1 MKRKAI
7 SLLLCAVLTLGL
19 LSGCGGKVPEEAEKT
34 PEPFSQAAETAPA
47 ELAPAEPLAEKTWEE
62 AAPADLSQALDL
74 AASLLR
80 LCPEGNALLSPASIL
95 CALGMALNGAVGET
109 REGLEEA
116 LGFTAG
122 ELNAAMEA
130 WLAALDREDGPLHLA
145 DGIWISD
152 DEDLNID
159 QGFLAQCREKY
170 AAAAERLAFDGNA
183 LEEINAFVRRN
194 THGMID
200 GILESIPRDAMV
212 YLVSALAFEADWES
226 VYREDQV
233 RPGYFTDA
241 DGAEQKTDFLHSTE
255 WVYLEDGNSR
265 GFLKYYEGRRWAFA
279 ALLPEEGMSLSA
291 YIDGLS
297 GEKFRSLLETKQE
310 VKVETSTPKF
320 TAQDDLELGSLLAAL
335 GAADAFDPDRA
346 DFSALGHCEKGENL
360 YISRVLHKTF
370 LKLDEKGTRAGAATA
385 VEIAKATAVMEP
397 EPVRRVD
404 LNRPFLYLLLDTES
418 GMPLFIGTVSSL
430 E

>member
-1 MKRKAI
+1 MKRRTI
-7 SLLLCAVLTLGL
+7 SLLLCALLALGML
-19 LSGCGGKVPEEAEKT
+19 AGCSGKAPAAPEETAAEPSRTSAEK
-34 PEPFSQAAETAPA
+34 PA
-47 ELAPAEPLAEKTWEE
+47 ELPPAESLAGETWEE
-62 AAPADLSQALDL
+62 AAPADLARALDL
-74 AASLLR
+74 AAALLR
-80 LCPEGNALLSPASIL
+80 LCPEGNTLLSPASIL
-95 CALGMALNGAVGET
+95 CALGMALNGAAGET

-152 DEDLNID
+152 DPELEIEP
-159 QGFLAQCREKY
+159 GFLAQCREKY
-170 AAAAERLAFDGNA
+170 AAAAERLAFDGKA
-183 LEEINAFVRRN
+183 LEEINAFVREN
-194 THGMID
+194 TAGMID
-200 GILESIPRDAMV
+200 GILDAIPRDAMV
-212 YLVSALAFEADWES
+212 YLVSALAFEADWET

-233 RPGYFTDA
+233 RPGYFTAA
-241 DGAEQKTDFLHSTE
+241 DGAEQKAEFLHSTE
-255 WVYLEDGNSR
+255 WSYLEDGNSR

-310 VKVETSTPKF
+310 VKVETSMPKF

-335 GAADAFDPDRA
+335 GAADAFDPERA
-346 DFSALGHCEKGENL
+346 DFSALGCCKKGENL
-360 YISRVLHKTF
+360 CISRVLHRTC
-370 LKLDEKGTRAGAATA
+370 LKLDEKGTQAGAATA
-385 VEIAKATAVMEP
+385 VEIVKATALMEP

-404 LNRPFLYLLLDTES
+404 LDRPFLYLLLDTES